1 MTLLKAIFDS
11 HASLEWVYNM
21 RAPLSWIKE
30 FVDIPE
36 SITAEQISD
45 GLIRVGFEVEEIITQ
60 GSDLTGPLVFAQ
72 VLSIEELTE
81 FKKPVRYVGLDCGE
95 NATRYVICG
104 ATNFAVG
111 DVIVAALPG
120 AVLPGDFV
128 IAARETYGKTSN
140 GMICSAREL
149 GLGDDHSGI
158 MTFTEGS
165 VTIGADAIAGLLI
178 NDVIFDIAVNP
189 DRGYAL
195 SIRGIA
201 REVAASQGLAFRDP
215 VEPLRGLT
223 FPETGKGVAAKIA
236 DPSTASVFYL
246 RTLSDF
252 DPTATTPLWMRRR
265 IEKMGMRAIS
275 LVVDVT
281 NYVMLELG
289 QPLHAFDK
297 SKIKGGLTIK
307 RAGKAQP
314 FTTLDGQI
322 RQLDPDDLMVCDDE
336 QPLALAGT
344 MGGASSEISDST
356 TEIALEAVRFEP
368 ICVAKNSRR
377 HKLSSEASRRLE
389 RSVDPSLAEFA
400 SARFVQL
407 LTENSS
413 ARHVATVVAGEPR
426 YAPVVKIDPAFISRT
441 LGVEIAPS
449 KIAEVLRIIG
459 CDVDEKTF
467 EVDPPSW
474 RSDLL
479 TPSDFTE
486 EVARMIGYDQIPSVL
501 PPRPLHASLTVNQKR
516 RRAVAQMFA
525 NRGLAEVQTFP
536 FTNQETIDFMGFVGE
551 RAATYK
557 IANPMSE
564 EFPLMRVHLV
574 PGLIEVAARNIS
586 RGAKDFAIFEMGS
599 IFRSSQKLVPFIS
612 PDLSQRPDQ
621 KQIEEIFASVPTQG
635 YHVAG
640 LLVGKNETEDW
651 QGKARSYTWQD
662 AIACA
667 QDVLSLCHLKWTVER
682 SEFAPWHPGRCAELV
697 VNGKA
702 VAHAGELHPR
712 IVAKYGLPERSVA
725 FAVALSALPESE
737 LVRPS
742 TVGTMPAA
750 LQDVALIVDAGV
762 AASAVESALRTGAGD
777 LLESITLF
785 DRYDKLGDDK
795 ISLAFSLVFR
805 APDRTLTGA
814 EVAAMREA
822 AVAEAFKATG
832 AILRTA

>member
-1 MTLLKAIFDS
+1 
-11 HASLEWVYNM
+11 M
-21 RAPLSWIKE
+21 RAPLSWINE
-30 FVDIPE
+30 FVEIPSGTSPE
-36 SITAEQISD
+36 SISEA
-45 GLIRVGFEVEEIITQ
+45 LIRVGFEVEEIITQ
-60 GSDLTGPLVFAQ
+60 GADLSGPLVFAK

-95 NATRYVICG
+95 QETRYVICG
-104 ATNFAVG
+104 ATNFEVG
-111 DVIVAALPG
+111 DCVVAALPG
-120 AVLPGDFV
+120 AVLPGDFK
-128 IAARETYGKTSN
+128 IGARETYGKISN

-158 MTFTEGS
+158 MTFSEES
-165 VTIGADAIAGLLI
+165 VTIGSDAIAGLEI
-178 NDVIFDIAVNP
+178 NDVIFDISINP

-201 REVAASQGLAFRDP
+201 REVAGSLGFTFRDP
-215 VEPLRGLT
+215 VDAVRSLT
-223 FPETGKGVAAKIA
+223 FTETGKGVSAKIA
-236 DPSTASVFYL
+236 DPDTASVFYL
-246 RTLSDF
+246 RTLSNF
-252 DPTATTPLWMRRR
+252 DAKATTPLWMRRR
-265 IEKMGMRAIS
+265 IEKMGMRSIS

-314 FTTLDGQI
+314 FTTLDGQV

-344 MGGASSEISDST
+344 MGGAYSEISET
-356 TEIALEAVRFEP
+356 TTDIALEAVRFDP

-389 RSVDPSLAEFA
+389 RGVDPSLAQFA

-407 LTENSS
+407 LTEHSS
-413 ARHVATVVAGEPR
+413 AEHVATVVDGEPR
-426 YAPVVKIDPAFISRT
+426 FAPVVKLDPAFVSRI
-441 LGVEIAPS
+441 LGFDIPATQ
-449 KIAEVLRIIG
+449 IAEILRVIG
-459 CDVDEKTF
+459 CDVDEATF

-479 TPSDFTE
+479 TEADLTE
-486 EVARMIGYDQIPSVL
+486 EVARMIGYDKIPSVL
-501 PPRPLHASLTVNQKR
+501 PPRPLHATLTPTQKR
-516 RRAVAQMFA
+516 RRAVANMLA

-551 RAATYK
+551 RAATYR

-574 PGLIEVAARNIS
+574 PGLIEVAQRNIS

-612 PDLSQRPDQ
+612 PDLQKRPDQ
-621 KQIEEIFASVPTQG
+621 KIIDGIFASVPPQAF
-635 YHVAG
+635 HVAG
-640 LLVGKNETEDW
+640 LLVGKIEEEDW

-662 AIACA
+662 AIALA
-667 QDVLSLCHLKWTVER
+667 QDILQLCNLEWTVKR
-682 SEFAPWHPGRCAELV
+682 SDFAPWHPGRCAELIV
-697 VNGKA
+697 DGKA

-725 FAVALSALPESE
+725 FAVGLSALPDSPR
-737 LVRPS
+737 VRPT

-750 LQDVALIVDAGV
+750 LQDVALIVDASV
-762 AASAVESALRTGAGD
+762 PAADVEKALREGAGE

-785 DRYDKLGDDK
+785 DRYDKLGDNK

-814 EVAAMREA
+814 EVTQMREA
-822 AVAEAFKATG
+822 AVAAAAKATG